1 MEISYALLIGA
12 VLPLGGLFPGQLE
25 KFLSSK
31 WIPAW
36 LIRLVGSPGISWWSS
51 YAKTC
56 ETLISA

>member
-1 MEISYALLIGA
+1 MEISYALLIGT
-12 VLPLGGLFPGQLE
+12 VLPLGGLFARQLG
-25 KFLSSK
+25 KFVSSK

-36 LIRLVGSPGISWWSS
+36 LIRLMGSPGIYWLSS